1 MDLQITRQLNHK
13 ENNMKLLNTF
23 RSAVAATLLLCTTP
37 CFAGSFVGASED
49 ASADMAGSALMLTS
63 AAACLS
69 GASVYLSA
77 DAVITLGTPIASTII
92 DAAEISGDTVAFS
105 ADVLTEG
112 LVTTGKLSSDLTRAG
127 VNFSADSAAFVATAA
142 LSGVYI
148 STDTA
153 ELFLTQAVNI
163 AAASGRL
170 SGEAAELAV
179 TLAAAGVE
187 ISADSTVLITN
198 AGKAGVHL
206 SEEAAQAFID
216 SSLAIA
222 AECIESAQITERYV
236 LMTVAEA
243 NQILKEAS
251 VTAVKSSIA
260 GGKRTY
266 TFTVETASH
275 LHSLGIDSVKYAK
288 TLSKRA
294 AQSTVK
300 TIGTTVHGAND
311 AIVVVINTGSGLV
324 VASLDSLTDSVNNTT
339 AKIK

>member
-1 MDLQITRQLNHK
+1 V
-13 ENNMKLLNTF
+13 F
-23 RSAVAATLLLCTTP
+23 
-37 CFAGSFVGASED
+37 
-49 ASADMAGSALMLTS
+49 
-63 AAACLS
+63 
-69 GASVYLSA
+69 
-77 DAVITLGTPIASTII
+77 ST
-92 DAAEISGDTVAFS
+92 
-105 ADVLTEG
+105 DVLTEG
-112 LVTTGKLSSDLTRAG
+112 LVTTGKLSADLTKAG
-127 VNFSADSAAFVATAA
+127 VNFSADSAVFVASAA
-142 LSGVYI
+142 LSGIYI

-153 ELFLTQAVNI
+153 ELFLSQAVNI

-187 ISADSTVLITN
+187 ISADSTVLIAN
-198 AGKAGVHL
+198 AGRAGIEL
-206 SEEAAQAFID
+206 SEDAAQAFID

-222 AECIESAQITERYV
+222 AECIESAKITERYV

-251 VTAVKSSIA
+251 INAVKSSIE
-260 GGKRTY
+260 GSKKTY

-288 TLSKRA
+288 DLTMRA
-294 AQSTVK
+294 AQTTTK
-300 TIGTTVHGAND
+300 TISTTVHGAND

-324 VASLDSLTDSVNNTT
+324 VASLDSLTETVNNTT

>member
-1 MDLQITRQLNHK
+1 
-13 ENNMKLLNTF
+13 MKLLNTF
-23 RSAVAATLLLCTTP
+23 RAAVAATLLLCTTP
-37 CFAGSFVGASED
+37 CFAGSFGGASED
-49 ASADMAGSALMLTS
+49 ASADISGSALMLTS

-77 DAVITLGTPIASTII
+77 DAVITLGTPIAHTII
-92 DAAEISGDTVAFS
+92 DAAEVSGDAVVFS
-105 ADVLTEG
+105 SDVLTEG
-112 LVTTGKLSSDLTRAG
+112 LVTTGQLSADLTRAG
-127 VNFSADSAAFVATAA
+127 VDFSADSAVFVASAA
-142 LSGVYI
+142 LSGIYI

-153 ELFLTQAVNI
+153 ELFLSQAVNI

-187 ISADSTVLITN
+187 ISADSTVLIAN
-198 AGKAGVHL
+198 AGKAGIHL
-206 SEEAAQAFID
+206 SEDAAQSFID

-251 VTAVKSSIA
+251 INAVQSSIK
-260 GGKRTY
+260 GGIKTY

-288 TLSKRA
+288 DLTKRA
-294 AQSTVK
+294 ATTTVK
-300 TIGTTVHGAND
+300 AISTSVHGAND

-324 VASLDSLTDSVNNTT
+324 VASLDSLTDAVNNTT
-339 AKIK
+339 ANIQQ

>member
-1 MDLQITRQLNHK
+1 
-13 ENNMKLLNTF
+13 MKLLNTF

-49 ASADMAGSALMLTS
+49 ASTDMAGSALMLTS

-77 DAVITLGTPIASTII
+77 DAVITLGTPIANTIL
-92 DAAEISGDTVAFS
+92 DAAEVSGDAVVFS
-105 ADVLTEG
+105 TDVLTDG
-112 LVTTGKLSSDLTRAG
+112 LVTTGQLSADLTKAG
-127 VNFSADSAAFVATAA
+127 VDFSADSAVFVASAA
-142 LSGVYI
+142 LSGIYI

-153 ELFLTQAVNI
+153 ELFLSQAVNV

-179 TLAAAGVE
+179 TLAAAGVT
-187 ISADSTVLITN
+187 ISADSTILIAN
-198 AGKAGVHL
+198 AGKAGIHL
-206 SEEAAQAFID
+206 SEDAAQSFID

-222 AECIESAQITERYV
+222 AECIESVKITERYV

-251 VTAVKSSIA
+251 IDAVKSSIK
-260 GGKRTY
+260 GGKKTY
-266 TFTVETASH
+266 TFTLETASH
-275 LHSLGIDSVKYAK
+275 LQSLGIDSVKYAK
-288 TLSKRA
+288 DLSKRA
-294 AQSTVK
+294 AITTAK
-300 TIGTTVHGAND
+300 TISTSVNGAND

-324 VASLDSLTDSVNNTT
+324 VASLDSLTDTVNNTT